1 MTFCVALAI
10 FYIPEGDEEHNIL
23 LTREDIPHLRNYI
36 REYYKPSALDLYTKF
51 SSGCKDDIDENLNLE
66 WMEEILEESEENG
79 DTLEQIVSKIIEWYF
94 CAIQVSEAT
103 EEDLKFHV
111 CSKKF

>member
-1 MTFCVALAI
+1 MNYYVATAT
-10 FYIPEGDEEHNIL
+10 FYIPWGDEEHNIL

-36 REYYKPSALDLYTKF
+36 TEYYKPSALDLYTKF
-51 SSGCKDDIDENLNLE
+51 SSGCKDEIDPEIELE

-79 DTLEQIVSKIIEWYF
+79 DTFEQIVSKIIEWYF

-111 CSKKF
+111 CS